1 MSERRSPFLHGC
13 LGRHCRGTAINLP
26 SLQTPCAAVPLGSVP
41 GARFRTAVGREA
53 LCAVW
58 VFFVGEVTMLVLV
71 KLALSLV
78 PCAKEGCTRRAT
90 NVSAMRP
97 SRMIKIP
104 ERGTRR
110 TVTAFCLKASP
121 RSWCDK
127 GSCKLAIRAAFAAMD
142 LTRKSLAK
150 LPIPG
155 YLIGLDD

>member
-1 MSERRSPFLHGC
+1 
-13 LGRHCRGTAINLP
+13 
-26 SLQTPCAAVPLGSVP
+26 
-41 GARFRTAVGREA
+41 
-53 LCAVW
+53 
-58 VFFVGEVTMLVLV
+58 MLVLV

-121 RSWCDK
+121 RSRSDK
-127 GSCKLAIRAAFAAMD
+127 GSCKLAIRAAFAAMVFD
-142 LTRKSLAK
+142 AEKPSETAYS
-150 LPIPG
+150 
-155 YLIGLDD
+155 GLLDRP